1 MHKQKVYRFLSG
13 PCRSYVKPAVL
24 LIIMLSAA
32 SFIPACKRDQADPR
46 LSFTEHS
53 RDVPSFD
60 ADTAYNYIAAQ
71 LAFGPRNPGSEGHR
85 LTLDYLTSRL
95 REYAGPQS
103 VYVQRFTHTGYTG
116 ETYQMGNIIA
126 AFRPEMGDRIMLL
139 AHWDTRPR
147 AEKDPDPRRRNEP
160 IPGADDGGSGVGV
173 LLELARIFRD
183 NPPPVGVDILL
194 FDGEDY
200 GREGDLDYYFLGSR
214 YWSNNPPVPGY
225 RPRFGIL
232 LDMVGARGAVF
243 PREGFSMQYA
253 PRLVDEV
260 WRIAGELGYGD
271 LFLDEKGSSI
281 ADDHWIINRKTGI
294 PTINI
299 IHHKPP
305 QPMQREVSFPDY
317 WHTHADDLEIIDTAT
332 LQAVGDVLLELIYNR
347 IR

>member
-1 MHKQKVYRFLSG
+1 MEKQALHSF
-13 PCRSYVKPAVL
+13 PCNCHRAFARVVL
-24 LIIMLSAA
+24 LLFLILPVA
-32 SFIPACKRDQADPR
+32 SLLTACGNDEADPR
-46 LSFTEHS
+46 LSFTEQS
-53 RDVPSFD
+53 RDVPDFD
-60 ADTAYNYIAAQ
+60 AESAYRYIAAQ
-71 LAFGPRNPGSEGHR
+71 LEFGPRNPGSEGHR
-85 LTLDYLTSRL
+85 LTLDYLTARL
-95 REYAGPQS
+95 RDYAGPKS

-116 ETYQMGNIIA
+116 ETYDMGNVIA

-147 AEKDPDPRRRNEP
+147 AERDPDPRRRSEP

-214 YWSNNPPVPGY
+214 YWSANPPVPGY

-232 LDMVGARGAVF
+232 LDMVGGRDAVF

-253 PRLVDEV
+253 PRVVDEV
-260 WRIAGELGYGD
+260 WRIAGELGYSGI
-271 LFLDEKGSSI
+271 FLDEKGSSI

-305 QPMQREVSFPDY
+305 RPMQRDVLFPDY
-317 WHTHADDLEIIDTAT
+317 WHTHADDLDIIDKAT
-332 LQAVGDVLLELIYNR
+332 LQAVGDVLLELVYNR